1 MRRARSVA
9 CGLALAAV
17 VGCGTRYSDP
27 ISSAPIEVAGTSAV
41 EPTGGTG
48 NAPSSDGGTGGA
60 PEGGAPESC
69 PTEWV
74 AHFDGASFATA
85 PRPVQDDFTI
95 EAWLSTS
102 SSPQGGSFSEGS
114 ALVFADVEKI
124 QANDFAAAI
133 LNDKFLFSVGMPD
146 TPAVSTTSITSG
158 KWLHVAATRN
168 HTTGILM
175 VFVNGVLEGSAVGS
189 TQPLADE
196 PSIQI
201 GGRPGRNFYSGSLS
215 DVRIWSLVRSQ
226 AEILANMRHR
236 LSGGEPGLVG
246 YYRLDE
252 QGGLVAHD
260 SAAEHHDATL
270 TGAPFWRQESSPFCE
285 P

>member
-1 MRRARSVA
+1 MPRARSLVKS
-9 CGLALAAV
+9 GLFLAALLSA
-17 VGCGTRYSDP
+17 CGTRYSDP
-27 ISSAPIEVAGTSAV
+27 ISSAAIEAAGSIAV
-41 EPTGGTG
+41 EPNGGMA
-48 NAPSSDGGTGGA
+48 NQPDGAGGMGGA
-60 PEGGAPESC
+60 PELCA
-69 PTEWV
+69 TEWV

-95 EAWLSTS
+95 EAWISTA
-102 SSPQGGSFSEGS
+102 SSPQGGVFGEGS

-124 QANDFAAAI
+124 QASDFAAAI

-146 TPAVSTTSITSG
+146 TPAISTTAVTTG

-168 HTTGILM
+168 RTTGILM

-189 TQPLADE
+189 TQALADE

-201 GGRPGRNFYSGSLS
+201 GGRPGRNFYSGSMS
-215 DVRIWSLVRSQ
+215 DLRIWSLVRSQ
-226 AEILANMRHR
+226 SEILSNMRHR

-252 QGGLVAHD
+252 QDGLVAHD
-260 SAAEHHDATL
+260 SAAGHHDAAL
-270 TGAPFWRQESSPFCE
+270 SGSPVWRQESSPFCE